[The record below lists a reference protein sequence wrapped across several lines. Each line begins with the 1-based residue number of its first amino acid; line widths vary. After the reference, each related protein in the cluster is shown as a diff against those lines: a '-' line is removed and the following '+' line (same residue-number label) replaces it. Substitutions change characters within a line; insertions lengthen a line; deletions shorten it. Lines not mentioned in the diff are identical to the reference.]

1 MLYNINTNDVLILQI
16 NLKVL
21 FTHLPF
27 FPLIS
32 LLSCFLRF
40 FAYVSCQQS
49 TFIPFTTTTIAPGG
63 HSHVIECG
71 GQLLGYSA
79 LTGDLVT
86 YHIETSS
93 KRVVPAGIS
102 PPLILFLLLFALL
115 SSPSP
120 SSSPF
125 SLLPSFVC
133 CSMGVPSSL
142 WLLYF
147 SCLSPSLSSVTSA
160 PLSSRKDLLSDLF

>member
-1 MLYNINTNDVLILQI
+1 MFYNINTNDMLILQI

-27 FPLIS
+27 SPLIS
-32 LLSCFLRF
+32 LLSCF

-63 HSHVIECG
+63 HTHVIECG

-102 PPLILFLLLFALL
+102 PPLILLLLLFALL
-115 SSPSP
+115 PSPSP
-120 SSSPF
+120 LLFFPLLWAVQWECHPRYGSSISPV
-125 SLLPSFVC
+125 L
-133 CSMGVPSSL
+133 
-142 WLLYF
+142 
-147 SCLSPSLSSVTSA
+147 SCLSPSLSSVTST
-160 PLSSRKDLLSDLF
+160 PLSSHKDLLSNLFL